1 MRRAGK
7 QAGADTRGEDGDED
21 EEWED
26 REPDEEE

>member
-7 QAGADTRGEDGDED
+7 QAGADTRGEDED